1 MTRFLI
7 HLDAAY
13 NLARWLMRNEHDAE
27 DAVQKAYLKAFRRL
41 SGFRGGDGRAW
52 LLAIVRDS
60 CYERLQH
67 RGLRD
72 QSAFDDGIHSVGRST
87 INPETSL
94 LEKENAELLREALAA
109 LSPEYREVL
118 VLRELE
124 ELSYLEI
131 ASITTIP
138 LGTVMSRLSR
148 ARKRLQL
155 SLLNLAAGR
164 NPAQPSIALDGS
176 VATLMG
182 ARDRAK

>member
-27 DAVQKAYLKAFRRL
+27 DAVQEAYLKAFRRL

-52 LLAIVRDS
+52 LLVRDS

-131 ASITTIP
+131 ASITRIP